1 MSEQS
6 TEDGTR
12 LFGLAET
19 GDAAMLD
26 VFLERQGPHFNVNI
40 RNDEGETA
48 LHVAARN
55 GKTQTC
61 KILLRR
67 GAELAPDA
75 YGKTAHDLASSNG
88 HIYCASLLRAKMEG
102 NLSSVEA
109 DSLSVRSGLT
119 ASTSSSI
126 PQTGNSG
133 TLSHT
138 ASGLNSSRQE
148 APAQSSREASAHT
161 GFAEDLQQ
169 ADVPQNATEGAGE
182 RPKTMMVRALYNYT
196 AAEEVPFPPDNR
208 PEFSLTKGE
217 QLELVHMREDGWCI
231 VRRSRSV

>member
-1 MSEQS
+1 
-6 TEDGTR
+6 
-12 LFGLAET
+12 
-19 GDAAMLD
+19 MLD
-26 VFLERQGPHFNVNI
+26 VFLERQGPHFNVNL

-88 HIYCASLLRAKMEG
+88 HIYCASLLRTKMEG
-102 NLSSVEA
+102 NLTSAEA

-126 PQTGNSG
+126 PQTVNTG

-138 ASGLNSSRQE
+138 ASSLSSSRQE
-148 APAQSSREASAHT
+148 APVQNSKEASAHP
-161 GFAEDLQQ
+161 GFANDLQQ
-169 ADVPQNATEGAGE
+169 ADVPQYAKERAGDW
-182 RPKTMMVRALYNYT
+182 PSTVTVRALYNYT
-196 AAEEVPFPPDNR
+196 AAEEVPFPPDKR

-217 QLELVHMREDGWCI
+217 QLEIVHMREDGWCI
-231 VRRSRSV
+231 VRRSGSV